1 MKLYIDNREPK
12 KIINLLINY
21 CNNDF
26 IIEVKQLNIGDYM
39 LCDSITD
46 KPIVIFERKS
56 LSDLESSIKD
66 GRYEEQGFRLN
77 EYDLHNHYIYYLI
90 EGAIINYRNNNFKK
104 TLYSSLASISY
115 FKGFSIINSL
125 NDIET
130 AEIIINFTKKII
142 KEENKKKPYYLDKII
157 NNTNF
162 ICEVSGNTLIELE
175 KKEEITQDYENVI
188 KTAKK
193 SHISKENI
201 NNIMLMQIPGI
212 SSTSAKIIL
221 DKYITIENLIIELRK
236 NENCLENLKSI
247 NNRKL
252 SKNII
257 FNIKNFLL

>member
-12 KIINLLINY
+12 KIIDLLINL

-26 IIEVKQLNIGDYM
+26 IIEVKQLSIGDYM
-39 LCDSITD
+39 LCDDETN
-46 KPIVIFERKS
+46 KPIIIFERKS

-90 EGAIINYRNNNFKK
+90 EGSIINYKNSFFKK

-130 AEIIINFTKKII
+130 AEIIINFTKKLM
-142 KEENKKKPYYLDKII
+142 KENKKKPYYSD
-157 NNTNF
+157 NNIKKNNNY
-162 ICEVSGNTLIELE
+162 ICEVSGN
-175 KKEEITQDYENVI
+175 NVI
-188 KTAKK
+188 KLEEKDKLDNYEDIIKTKK
-193 SHISKENI
+193 NSYISKENI

-221 DKYITIENLIIELRK
+221 DEYETIEKLISKLRE
-236 NENCLENLKSI
+236 NENCLESLRST

-252 SKNII
+252 GKNII
-257 FNIKNFLL
+257 SNIKKFLL

>member
-12 KIINLLINY
+12 KIINLLIGL
-21 CNNDF
+21 CNNEF
-26 IIEVKQLNIGDYM
+26 LIEVKQLNVGDYM

-46 KPIVIFERKS
+46 KPIVVFERKS

-130 AEIIINFTKKII
+130 SEIIINFTKKLI
-142 KEENKKKPYYLDKII
+142 KENKKKPYYLDNSIK
-157 NNTNF
+157 NTSF
-162 ICEVSGNTLIELE
+162 ICELSGNTLIELG
-175 KKEEITQDYENVI
+175 KKEEITQNYENII
-188 KTAKK
+188 KTKK
-193 SHISKENI
+193 NSHISKENI

-221 DKYITIENLIIELRK
+221 DEYKTIEELIFKLRE
-236 NENCLENLKSI
+236 NENCLESLRSTNG
-247 NNRKL
+247 RKL
-252 SKNII
+252 GKNMIS
-257 FNIKNFLL
+257 NIKIFLL

>member
-12 KIINLLINY
+12 KIINLLTSL
-21 CNNDF
+21 CDNNF

-46 KPIVIFERKS
+46 KPIIIFERKS

-77 EYDLHNHYIYYLI
+77 EYSIHNHNIYYLI
-90 EGAIINYRNNNFKK
+90 EGAIINYKNNNFKK
-104 TLYSSLASISY
+104 TLYSSLVSISY

-125 NDIET
+125 NDIES
-130 AEIIINFTKKII
+130 AEIIINFTKKLI
-142 KEENKKKPYYLDKII
+142 KENKKKPYYLD
-157 NNTNF
+157 NNF
-162 ICEVSGNTLIELE
+162 ISQVSGNTLIELE

-188 KTAKK
+188 KTKK
-193 SHISKENI
+193 NSYISKENI

-221 DKYITIENLIIELRK
+221 DQYVNIENLIIELRK
-236 NENCLENLKSI
+236 DENCLENLKSI